1 MFSTKTARNL
11 NFICFFLLLFPRY
24 KVILCKPNLPGT
36 RENCVKILKAT
47 KIQGWQVGKTKVFL
61 KYYHMDQIVEV
72 LEQMGKSAII
82 LQVRTML
89 C

>member
-1 MFSTKTARNL
+1 MEYIILVLHDLRYIAIFY
-11 NFICFFLLLFPRY
+11 RY

-61 KYYHMDQIVEV
+61 KYYHLDQMVVV
-72 LEQMGKSAII
+72 LEKMGESAIL
-82 LQVRTML
+82 LQVGIYL
-89 C
+89 Y